1 MGMKEAL
8 QERSMELTGL
18 LSFLVITGINIVSK
32 TPLIY
37 VLTLAGLVALVYSAK
52 KFRNQFDVKLFF
64 RTRSEGRNYWGAA
77 LAGVSAFL
85 MTLIVQATDST
96 FSEEVA
102 IIAAIVTLAL
112 LLSTLFYASI
122 LQDIKDGELD
132 LEKIE

>member
-1 MGMKEAL
+1 MSNFSSEPEVKAG
-8 QERSMELTGL
+8 
-18 LSFLVITGINIVSK
+18 ITG
-32 TPLIY
+32 
-37 VLTLAGLVALVYSAK
+37 
-52 KFRNQFDVKLFF
+52 
-64 RTRSEGRNYWGAA
+64 GAA

-122 LQDIKDGELD
+122 LQDIRDGELD

>member
-1 MGMKEAL
+1 MDAGKLWESKSV
-8 QERSMELTGL
+8 E
-18 LSFLVITGINIVSK
+18 ITGVVSLVLVTLINQFSQ
-32 TPLIY
+32 TPMIY
-37 VLTLAGLVALVYSAK
+37 ILTLVSLLATFYASK
-52 KFRNQFDVKLFF
+52 KFKSQFDVKLFF

-102 IIAAIVTLAL
+102 IIVAIVTLAL

-122 LQDIKDGELD
+122 LQDIRDGELD

>member
-1 MGMKEAL
+1 MSSCFSEPEAKA
-8 QERSMELTGL
+8 RLTG
-18 LSFLVITGINIVSK
+18 
-32 TPLIY
+32 
-37 VLTLAGLVALVYSAK
+37 
-52 KFRNQFDVKLFF
+52 
-64 RTRSEGRNYWGAA
+64 GAA

-122 LQDIKDGELD
+122 LQDIKDAELD